1 MSAHSTRYEDLLP
14 AFALDAA
21 EGEELH
27 ELEEHLAGG
36 CVDCQR
42 LLALWQRDLEDLAAA
57 APPAPPPAGFRE
69 RLLAAVADEAATSGA
84 GAGASRPDQAP
95 SLSGL
100 ASSLS
105 APPGSPAGPVDSSS
119 DPTGSSSDPAGSSS
133 GPAGSSSGPAGS
145 SSGPAD
151 SRFHPVRSSFAPAA
165 PPLPPAAAPPRAGRI
180 YRWLLPIAALLAI
193 ALWGVLRQASLVEE
207 VRRLSADLAS
217 VERQAAALGRQ
228 LGEVRGE
235 NRRMARAL
243 QIIAAPGVQTVVLA
257 GLGPTPRAAG
267 HAYVNAAA
275 RKAMFYAYDLPP
287 LAPDKTYELWFIDPA
302 GPVPAGLFEVDPRGT
317 ASVEVDNVAPDRR
330 ILAWAV
336 TIEPRG
342 GVPKPTGAM
351 VLKG

>member
-27 ELEEHLAGG
+27 ELEEHLAAG

-57 APPAPPPAGFRE
+57 APPATPPAGFRE
-69 RLLAAVADEAATSGA
+69 RLLTAVAGEAAAT
-84 GAGASRPDQAP
+84 GASAGESRPAQES
-95 SLSGL
+95 SLSGPSGSLPTPL
-100 ASSLS
+100 A
-105 APPGSPAGPVDSSS
+105 SPAGPEDSGSGLA
-119 DPTGSSSDPAGSSS
+119 GSSSDPA
-133 GPAGSSSGPAGS
+133 
-145 SSGPAD
+145 D
-151 SRFHPVRSSFAPAA
+151 SRFRPAA
-165 PPLPPAAAPPRAGRI
+165 SSSAQAPSPSPSVPPPGAGRI
-180 YRWLLPIAALLAI
+180 YRWLLPIAALLAV

-207 VRRLSADLAS
+207 VHRLSADLAS
-217 VERQAAALGRQ
+217 VHRQAAALGRQ

-267 HAYVNAAA
+267 HAYVNAAE

-302 GPVPAGLFEVDPRGT
+302 GPVPAGLFEVDPRGM
-317 ASVEVDNVAPDRR
+317 AGVEVDNVAPGRR